1 VDAPSALF
9 PVPAWTRTS
18 GYTERYSAS
27 PTRSSLISEQ
37 DTQTRQ
43 SEFRK
48 ELGLRDLVMGQI
60 LNIVGLF
67 WVGTA
72 ARLGPSHVAFWL
84 LAIVLFYLPSAAVVI
99 YLNRAHALEGGL
111 YEWAR
116 LGFNEFTGFL
126 VGWNLWLNAVAI
138 LSYAG
143 IQATTMLAYVLGPRA
158 AWIAESKWAMGMVT
172 TAVLGSLILIA
183 FIGLGLG
190 KWIQDL
196 GGVVMVA
203 VFVALIA
210 LPFRN
215 HLIGR
220 STEYPPLTLSL
231 PAISLL
237 SLNLLGKMSFGAF
250 SGFDSMAVFAGECRD
265 AARSIGWSVMIATPI
280 IAAMFVLGTSS
291 VVALVP
297 RDKIDL
303 VSPISQAL
311 TLGTRPGDTGAALI
325 PLVIAALLFSFIAQ
339 QALTFAITTRLP
351 LVAGWDKLLPDW
363 FGRLHP
369 RRKTPTNS
377 ILFVGG
383 VALAMAIAGVAGA
396 GQQEA
401 FQLLQNASG
410 IFYALS
416 YLAMFALPLLGRQ
429 REILKPAP
437 WLQAAAVSGF
447 TMTSMYLVLALFPI
461 IDVPRPLLFAAKIG
475 GFTLA
480 CQLAAAGLFYSY
492 RRRSSRTA

>member
-1 VDAPSALF
+1 MITPQDA
-9 PVPAWTRTS
+9 
-18 GYTERYSAS
+18 
-27 PTRSSLISEQ
+27 
-37 DTQTRQ
+37 QTRQ

-48 ELGLRDLVMGQI
+48 ELGLRDLVFGQI

-84 LAIVLFYLPSAAVVI
+84 LAITLFYLPSAAVVV
-99 YLNRAHALEGGL
+99 YLTRAQPMEGGL

-116 LGFNEFTGFL
+116 LGFNEFAGFL
-126 VGWNLWLNAVAI
+126 VGWNLWLNAVSI

-143 IQATTMLAYVLGPRA
+143 IQSNTMLAYVAGPRG
-158 AWIAESKWAMGMVT
+158 AWIAESRWMM
-172 TAVLGSLILIA
+172 TAVTAGLLACLILIA
-183 FIGLGLG
+183 IVGLRLG
-190 KWIQDL
+190 KWIQDF
-196 GGVVMVA
+196 GGLVMVA
-203 VFVALIA
+203 VFIALIV

-215 HLIGR
+215 HMIGR
-220 STEYPPLTLSL
+220 ATEYPPLTLSL

-237 SLNLLGKMSFGAF
+237 SLNLLGKMGFGALG
-250 SGFDSMAVFAGECRD
+250 GFDSMSIFAGESKDPGRLIG
-265 AARSIGWSVMIATPI
+265 RSVLIATPI
-280 IAAMFVLGTSS
+280 IAAMFVLGTSA

-311 TLGTRPGDTGAALI
+311 TLGTKPGDFGAGLI
-325 PLVIAALLFSFIAQ
+325 PLVIAALLFAFVAQ

-351 LVAGWDKLLPDW
+351 LVAGWDHLLPAW

-383 VALAMAIAGVAGA
+383 VALAMAAAGVAGA

-410 IFYALS
+410 IFYAFAYLS
-416 YLAMFALPLLGRQ
+416 MFALPLVGRQ
-429 REILKPAP
+429 RSVAKPPA

-447 TMTSMYLVLALFPI
+447 AMTALYLILALFPI
-461 IDVPRPLLFAAKIG
+461 IDVPHPLLFAAKVG
-475 GFTLA
+475 GFA
-480 CQLAAAGLFYSY
+480 IGCQLAAAGLFVSY
-492 RRRSSRTA
+492 RRKTLRERMAHS

>member
-1 VDAPSALF
+1 MV
-9 PVPAWTRTS
+9 
-18 GYTERYSAS
+18 YTERIRTS
-27 PTRSSLISEQ
+27 PLARYTQPYPLITP
-37 DTQTRQ
+37 DDVRTRQ

-48 ELGLRDLVMGQI
+48 ELGLRDLVFGQI
-60 LNIVGLF
+60 LNIVGLY
-67 WVGTA
+67 WVGAA

-84 LAIVLFYLPSAAVVI
+84 LAIALFYLPSAAVVI
-99 YLNRAHALEGGL
+99 YLTRAQPMEGGL

-116 LGFNEFTGFL
+116 LGFNEFAGFL

-143 IQATTMLAYVLGPRA
+143 IQSNTMLAYVLGPRA
-158 AWIAESKWAMGMVT
+158 AWIADSRWMMAAI
-172 TAVLGSLILIA
+172 TAALLGCLILIA
-183 FIGLGLG
+183 FAGLRLG

-196 GGVVMVA
+196 GGLVMVA
-203 VFVALIA
+203 VFATLIV

-220 STEYPPLTLSL
+220 VTEYPPFTLSL
-231 PAISLL
+231 PAISVL
-237 SLNLLGKMSFGAF
+237 SLNLLGKMGFGAF
-250 SGFDSMAVFAGECRD
+250 GGFDSMSIFAGESRD
-265 AARSIGWSVMIATPI
+265 PGRLIGRSVLIATPI
-280 IAAMFVLGTSS
+280 IAAMFMLGTGA

-297 RDKIDL
+297 HDKIDL

-311 TLGTRPGDTGAALI
+311 TLGTKPGDPGAGMI
-325 PLVIAALLFSFIAQ
+325 PLVIAALLFAFVAQ

-351 LVAGWDKLLPDW
+351 LVAGWDHLLPAW

-383 VALAMAIAGVAGA
+383 VALAMAGAGVASA

-410 IFYALS
+410 IFYAVA
-416 YLAMFALPLLGRQ
+416 YLAMFALPLAGRQ
-429 REILKPAP
+429 KDLVRPPA
-437 WLQAAAVSGF
+437 WLRAAAVSGF
-447 TMTSMYLVLALFPI
+447 AMTALYLILALFPI
-461 IDVPRPLLFAAKIG
+461 IDVPHPLLFSAKIC
-475 GFTLA
+475 GFVLA
-480 CQLAAAGLFYSY
+480 CQLAAAALFFSHH
-492 RRRSSRTA
+492 RKTRGAPTFHKGACVDR